1 MLFFV
6 VNCCLK
12 PGSDDN
18 TPTGK
23 QTADNGDKHSD
34 RETGIE
40 VLDLGRVTAGDRDG
54 DTSHPRMLAMK
65 AGPGNGIMTPG
76 DTCQE
81 LPGVHYGEN
90 PARKR

>member
-23 QTADNGDKHSD
+23 QTADNGDKHGD
-34 RETGIE
+34 GETGIE
-40 VLDLGRVTAGDRDG
+40 VLDLGRVTAGG
-54 DTSHPRMLAMK
+54 
-65 AGPGNGIMTPG
+65 
-76 DTCQE
+76 
-81 LPGVHYGEN
+81 
-90 PARKR
+90 